1 MQKEFSLLFHYF
13 YDIITIMERWHSK
26 EEHRTGIY
34 FNPNHTDFY
43 NAVNHS
49 QIYIDKTE
57 LIQYTNSV
65 LFGEQK
71 YICVSRPR
79 RFGKSVA
86 ANMLTAYYSRDCDSK
101 ELFQGLK
108 IATHPDFEK
117 HLNQYNVIH
126 LNMQSF
132 LSKTQTIEQMIAL
145 VTKAV
150 GRDLLRAYP
159 DIDYLDK
166 SILTFMLDDV
176 YQNYQVPFIFIID
189 EWDCIF
195 RSRKNQLEE
204 QTKYLDFLRDLLKD
218 KGYIALAYMT
228 GILPIKKYGEHS
240 AINVFYEYSM
250 TDASPIEKFTGFTE
264 QEVRQLCEQYN
275 MPFSETKKWYDG
287 YCVDGV
293 SIYNPKSVVEAM
305 LRGKF
310 NNYWTKTET
319 YEALKVYIDLN
330 QDGLRDKIIQM
341 IAGEKVPVNPD
352 KFQNDMTTFYSADDV
367 LTLLVHLGYLTY
379 DEQNRVVWIPNGE
392 VRQEFINS
400 IEDGGWEPV
409 VQAIHSSEELLQATL
424 SGDEETV
431 AELIEQV
438 HQANVSILKY
448 NNENALACVIS
459 LAYYSAQKNYTLHR
473 EMPAGKGF
481 ADIVF
486 EPNRNCNL
494 PALIVELKWGHSA
507 EEAVE
512 QIKRKDYLD
521 CLQNYHGEV
530 LLVGVNYDKEK
541 HHTCKIE
548 RIKKGFV
555 F

>member
-1 MQKEFSLLFHYF
+1 M
-13 YDIITIMERWHSK
+13 
-26 EEHRTGIY
+26 GIY
-34 FNPNHTDFY
+34 LNPENVDFQKSL
-43 NAVNHS
+43 NS
-49 QIYIDKTE
+49 EIYIDKTE
-57 LIQYTNSV
+57 LISYTNKK
-65 LFGEQK
+65 LNTEQG

-79 RFGKSVA
+79 RFGKSMA
-86 ANMLTAYYSRDCDSK
+86 ANMLTAYYSRGCDSR

-126 LNMQSF
+126 LNMQNF

-159 DIDYLDK
+159 DVDYLDK
-166 SILTFMLDDV
+166 TILTFMLDDI
-176 YQNYQVPFIFIID
+176 YQDCQVPFIFIID

-204 QTKYLDFLRDLLKD
+204 QPKYLDFLRDLLKD
-218 KGYIALAYMT
+218 KSYIALAYMT

-250 TDASPIEKFTGFTE
+250 TDASPIEEFTGFTE

-310 NNYWTKTET
+310 SNYWTQTET
-319 YEALKVYIDLN
+319 YEALKIYIQSN
-330 QDGLRDKIIQM
+330 EFGVQDVILKLL
-341 IAGEKVPVNPD
+341 AGEKEKID
-352 KFQNDMTTFYSADDV
+352 TTTFSNDMVTFATKDDV

-379 DEQNRVVWIPNGE
+379 NAETKEIWIPNDE
-392 VRQEFINS
+392 VMEQFIS
-400 IEDGGWEPV
+400 TVKVMGWGRIVTALET
-409 VQAIHSSEELLQATL
+409 SEKLLQATL
-424 SGDEETV
+424 SGDEQTV
-431 AELIEQV
+431 AELIEQA
-438 HQANVSILKY
+438 HQANASILKY
-448 NNENALACVIS
+448 NDENALSCVIS

-494 PALIVELKWGHSA
+494 PAMIVELKWGHSA
-507 EEAVE
+507 EEAIE

-521 CLQNYHGEV
+521 CLQNYSGEV
-530 LLVGVNYDKEK
+530 LLVGINYDKEK

-548 RIKKGFV
+548 RIKK
-555 F
+555 

>member
-1 MQKEFSLLFHYF
+1 M
-13 YDIITIMERWHSK
+13 
-26 EEHRTGIY
+26 GIY
-34 FNPNHTDFY
+34 LNPENVDFQEVL
-43 NAVNHS
+43 NS
-49 QIYIDKTE
+49 KIYVDKSE

-65 LFGEQK
+65 LRTTQK

-79 RFGKSVA
+79 RFGKSMA
-86 ANMLTAYYSRDCDSK
+86 ANMLTAYYSRGCDSRK
-101 ELFQGLK
+101 LFQGLK

-126 LNMQSF
+126 LNMRDYLTESENMKQLIQF
-132 LSKTQTIEQMIAL
+132 VED
-145 VTKAV
+145 
-150 GRDLLRAYP
+150 DLLDELQQEFSDLRMPRRKTLVKVLEQAFAQYK
-159 DIDYLDK
+159 I
-166 SILTFMLDDV
+166 
-176 YQNYQVPFIFIID
+176 PFVFIID

-195 RSRKNQLEE
+195 RVHKSDAASQKD
-204 QTKYLDFLRDLLKD
+204 YLDFLRNLLKD
-218 KGYIALAYMT
+218 KSYIALAYMT

-250 TDASPIEKFTGFTE
+250 TDASPIEEFTGFTE

-275 MPFSETKKWYDG
+275 MSFSETKKWYDG

-310 NNYWTKTET
+310 SNYWTQTET
-319 YEALKVYIDLN
+319 YEALKIYIQSN
-330 QDGLRDKIIQM
+330 EFGVQDVILKLL
-341 IAGEKVPVNPD
+341 AGEKEKID
-352 KFQNDMTTFYSADDV
+352 TTTFSNDMVTFATKDDV

-379 DEQNRVVWIPNGE
+379 DAETKEIWIPNDE
-392 VRQEFINS
+392 VMEQFIS
-400 IEDGGWEPV
+400 TVKVMGWGSV
-409 VQAIHSSEELLQATL
+409 VTALETSEKLLQATL
-424 SGDEETV
+424 SGDEQTV
-431 AELIEQV
+431 AELIEQA
-438 HQANVSILKY
+438 HQANASILKY
-448 NNENALACVIS
+448 NDENALSCVIS

-541 HHTCKIE
+541 HHTCKME
-548 RIKKGFV
+548 RVKR
-555 F
+555 

>member
-1 MQKEFSLLFHYF
+1 M
-13 YDIITIMERWHSK
+13 
-26 EEHRTGIY
+26 GIY
-34 FNPNHTDFY
+34 LNPENVDFQEVL
-43 NAVNHS
+43 NS
-49 QIYIDKTE
+49 KIYVDKSE

-65 LFGEQK
+65 LRTTQK

-79 RFGKSVA
+79 RFGKSMA
-86 ANMLTAYYSRDCDSK
+86 ANMLTAYYSRGCDSR

-126 LNMQSF
+126 LNMRDYLTESENMKQLIQF
-132 LSKTQTIEQMIAL
+132 VED
-145 VTKAV
+145 
-150 GRDLLRAYP
+150 DLLDELQQEFSDLRMPRRKTLVKVLEQAFAQYK
-159 DIDYLDK
+159 I
-166 SILTFMLDDV
+166 
-176 YQNYQVPFIFIID
+176 PFVFIID

-195 RSRKNQLEE
+195 RVHKSDAASQKE
-204 QTKYLDFLRDLLKD
+204 YLDFLRNLLKD
-218 KGYIALAYMT
+218 KSYIALAYMT

-250 TDASPIEKFTGFTE
+250 TDASPIEEFTGFTE
-264 QEVRQLCEQYN
+264 QEVRKLCKQYN

-310 NNYWTKTET
+310 SNYWTQTET
-319 YEALKVYIDLN
+319 YEALKIYIQSN
-330 QDGLRDKIIQM
+330 EFGVQDVILKLL
-341 IAGEKVPVNPD
+341 AGEKEKID
-352 KFQNDMTTFYSADDV
+352 TTTFSNDMVTFATKDDV

-379 DEQNRVVWIPNGE
+379 NAETKEIWIPNDE
-392 VRQEFINS
+392 VMEQFIS
-400 IEDGGWEPV
+400 TVKVMGWGSV
-409 VQAIHSSEELLQATL
+409 VTALETSEKLLQATL
-424 SGDEETV
+424 SGDEQTV
-431 AELIEQV
+431 AELIEQA
-438 HQANVSILKY
+438 HQANASILKY
-448 NNENALACVIS
+448 NDENALSCVIS

-494 PALIVELKWGHSA
+494 PAMIVELKWGHSA

-548 RIKKGFV
+548 RV
-555 F
+555 TR

>member
-1 MQKEFSLLFHYF
+1 M
-13 YDIITIMERWHSK
+13 
-26 EEHRTGIY
+26 GIY
-34 FNPNHTDFY
+34 LNPENVDFQEVL
-43 NAVNHS
+43 NS
-49 QIYIDKTE
+49 KIYVDKSE

-65 LFGEQK
+65 LRTTQK

-79 RFGKSVA
+79 RFGKSMA
-86 ANMLTAYYSRDCDSK
+86 ANMLTAYYSRGCDSG

-126 LNMQSF
+126 LNMRDYLTESENMKQLIQF
-132 LSKTQTIEQMIAL
+132 VED
-145 VTKAV
+145 
-150 GRDLLRAYP
+150 DLLDELQQEFSDLRMPRRKTLVKVLEQAFAQYK
-159 DIDYLDK
+159 I
-166 SILTFMLDDV
+166 
-176 YQNYQVPFIFIID
+176 PFVFIID

-195 RSRKNQLEE
+195 RVHKSDATSQKD
-204 QTKYLDFLRDLLKD
+204 YLDFLRNLLKD
-218 KGYIALAYMT
+218 KSYIALAYMT

-250 TDASPIEKFTGFTE
+250 TDASPIEEFTGFTE

-310 NNYWTKTET
+310 SNYWTQTET
-319 YEALKVYIDLN
+319 YEALKIYIQSN
-330 QDGLRDKIIQM
+330 EFGVQDVILKLL
-341 IAGEKVPVNPD
+341 AGEKEKID
-352 KFQNDMTTFYSADDV
+352 TTTFSNDMVTFATKDDV

-379 DEQNRVVWIPNGE
+379 NAETKEIWIPNDE
-392 VRQEFINS
+392 VMEQFIS
-400 IEDGGWEPV
+400 TVKVMGWGSV
-409 VQAIHSSEELLQATL
+409 VTALETSEKLLQATL
-424 SGDEETV
+424 SGDEQTV
-431 AELIEQV
+431 AELIEQA
-438 HQANVSILKY
+438 HQANASILKY
-448 NNENALACVIS
+448 NDENALSCVIS

-507 EEAVE
+507 EEAIE

-548 RIKKGFV
+548 RV
-555 F
+555 FL

>member
-1 MQKEFSLLFHYF
+1 M
-13 YDIITIMERWHSK
+13 
-26 EEHRTGIY
+26 GIY
-34 FNPNHTDFY
+34 LNPENVDFQKSL
-43 NAVNHS
+43 NS
-49 QIYIDKTE
+49 EIYIDKTE
-57 LIQYTNSV
+57 LIAYTNKK
-65 LFGEQK
+65 LNTEQG

-79 RFGKSVA
+79 RFGKSMA
-86 ANMLTAYYSRDCDSK
+86 ANMLTAYYSRGCDSG

-126 LNMQSF
+126 LNMRDYLTESENMKQLIQF
-132 LSKTQTIEQMIAL
+132 VED
-145 VTKAV
+145 
-150 GRDLLRAYP
+150 DLLDELQQEFSDLRMPRRKTLVKVLEQAFAQYK
-159 DIDYLDK
+159 I
-166 SILTFMLDDV
+166 
-176 YQNYQVPFIFIID
+176 PFVFIID

-195 RSRKNQLEE
+195 RVHKSDATSQKE
-204 QTKYLDFLRDLLKD
+204 YLDFLRNLLKD
-218 KGYIALAYMT
+218 KSYIALAYMT

-250 TDASPIEKFTGFTE
+250 TDASPIEEFTGFTE

-310 NNYWTKTET
+310 SNYWTQTET
-319 YEALKVYIDLN
+319 YEALKIYIQSN
-330 QDGLRDKIIQM
+330 EFGVQDVILKLL
-341 IAGEKVPVNPD
+341 AGEKEKID
-352 KFQNDMTTFYSADDV
+352 TTTFSNDMVTFATKDDV

-379 DEQNRVVWIPNGE
+379 NADTKEIWIPNDE
-392 VRQEFINS
+392 VMEQFIS
-400 IEDGGWEPV
+400 TVKVMGWGSV
-409 VQAIHSSEELLQATL
+409 VTALETSEKLLQATL

-431 AELIEQV
+431 AELIEQA
-438 HQANVSILKY
+438 HQANASILKY
-448 NNENALACVIS
+448 NDENALSCVIS

-507 EEAVE
+507 EEAIE

-548 RIKKGFV
+548 RV
-555 F
+555 FL

>member
-1 MQKEFSLLFHYF
+1 M
-13 YDIITIMERWHSK
+13 
-26 EEHRTGIY
+26 GIY
-34 FNPNHTDFY
+34 LNPENVDFQEVL
-43 NAVNHS
+43 NS
-49 QIYIDKTE
+49 KIYVDKSE

-65 LFGEQK
+65 LRTTQK

-79 RFGKSVA
+79 RFGKSMA
-86 ANMLTAYYSRDCDSK
+86 ANMLTAYYSRGCDSRK
-101 ELFQGLK
+101 LFQGLK

-126 LNMQSF
+126 LNMRDYLTESENMKQLIQF
-132 LSKTQTIEQMIAL
+132 VED
-145 VTKAV
+145 
-150 GRDLLRAYP
+150 DLLDELQQEFSDLRMPRRKTLVKVLEQAFAQYK
-159 DIDYLDK
+159 I
-166 SILTFMLDDV
+166 
-176 YQNYQVPFIFIID
+176 PFVFIID

-195 RSRKNQLEE
+195 RVHKSDAASQKD
-204 QTKYLDFLRDLLKD
+204 YLDFLRNLLKD
-218 KGYIALAYMT
+218 KSYIALAYMT

-250 TDASPIEKFTGFTE
+250 TDASPIEEFTGFTE
-264 QEVRQLCEQYN
+264 QEVRQLCKQYN

-310 NNYWTKTET
+310 SNYWTQTET
-319 YEALKVYIDLN
+319 YEALKIYIQSN
-330 QDGLRDKIIQM
+330 EFGVQDVILKLL
-341 IAGEKVPVNPD
+341 AGEKEKID
-352 KFQNDMTTFYSADDV
+352 TTTFSNDMVTFATKDDV

-379 DEQNRVVWIPNGE
+379 DAETKEIWIPNDE
-392 VRQEFINS
+392 VMEQFIS
-400 IEDGGWEPV
+400 TVKVMGWGSV
-409 VQAIHSSEELLQATL
+409 VTALETSEKLLQATL

-431 AELIEQV
+431 AELIEQA
-438 HQANVSILKY
+438 HQANASILKY
-448 NNENALACVIS
+448 NDENALSCVIS

-473 EMPAGKGF
+473 EMPAGKWF

-494 PALIVELKWGHSA
+494 PAMIVELKWGHSA
-507 EEAVE
+507 EEAIE

-541 HHTCKIE
+541 RHTCKIE
-548 RIKKGFV
+548 RV
-555 F
+555 MR

>member
-1 MQKEFSLLFHYF
+1 M
-13 YDIITIMERWHSK
+13 
-26 EEHRTGIY
+26 GIY
-34 FNPNHTDFY
+34 LNPENVDFQKSL
-43 NAVNHS
+43 NS
-49 QIYIDKTE
+49 EIYIDKTE
-57 LIQYTNSV
+57 LISYTNKK
-65 LFGEQK
+65 LNTEQG

-79 RFGKSVA
+79 RFGKSMA
-86 ANMLTAYYSRDCDSK
+86 ANMLTAYYSRGCDSRK
-101 ELFQGLK
+101 LFQGLK

-126 LNMQSF
+126 LNMRDYLTESENMKQLIQF
-132 LSKTQTIEQMIAL
+132 VED
-145 VTKAV
+145 
-150 GRDLLRAYP
+150 DLLDELQQEFSDLRMPRRKTLVKVLEQAFAQYK
-159 DIDYLDK
+159 I
-166 SILTFMLDDV
+166 
-176 YQNYQVPFIFIID
+176 PFVFIID

-195 RSRKNQLEE
+195 RVHKSDAASQKD
-204 QTKYLDFLRDLLKD
+204 YLDFLRNLLKD
-218 KGYIALAYMT
+218 KSYIALAYMT

-250 TDASPIEKFTGFTE
+250 TDASPIEEFTGFTE
-264 QEVRQLCEQYN
+264 QEVRQLCKQYN

-310 NNYWTKTET
+310 SNYWTQTET
-319 YEALKVYIDLN
+319 YEALKIYIQSN
-330 QDGLRDKIIQM
+330 EFGVQDVILKLL
-341 IAGEKVPVNPD
+341 AGEKEKID
-352 KFQNDMTTFYSADDV
+352 TTTFSNDMVTFATKDDV

-379 DEQNRVVWIPNGE
+379 DAETKEIWIPNDE
-392 VRQEFINS
+392 VMEQFIS
-400 IEDGGWEPV
+400 TVKVMGWGSV
-409 VQAIHSSEELLQATL
+409 VTALETSEKLLQATL

-431 AELIEQV
+431 AELIEQA
-438 HQANVSILKY
+438 HQANASILKY
-448 NNENALACVIS
+448 NDENALSCVIS

-486 EPNRNCNL
+486 EPNRNCKL
-494 PALIVELKWGHSA
+494 PAMIVELKWGHSA

-548 RIKKGFV
+548 RV
-555 F
+555 TR

>member
-1 MQKEFSLLFHYF
+1 M
-13 YDIITIMERWHSK
+13 
-26 EEHRTGIY
+26 GIY
-34 FNPNHTDFY
+34 LNPENIGFQKSL
-43 NAVNHS
+43 NS
-49 QIYIDKTE
+49 EIYIDKTE
-57 LIQYTNSV
+57 LIAYTNKK
-65 LFGEQK
+65 LNTEQG

-79 RFGKSVA
+79 RFGKSMA
-86 ANMLTAYYSRDCDSK
+86 ANMLTAYYSRGCDSR

-108 IATHPDFEK
+108 IATHPNFEK

-126 LNMQSF
+126 LNMRDYLTESENMKQLIQF
-132 LSKTQTIEQMIAL
+132 VED
-145 VTKAV
+145 
-150 GRDLLRAYP
+150 DLLDELQQEFSDLRMPRRKTLVKVLEQAFAQYK
-159 DIDYLDK
+159 I
-166 SILTFMLDDV
+166 
-176 YQNYQVPFIFIID
+176 PFVFIID

-195 RSRKNQLEE
+195 RVHKSDATSQKE
-204 QTKYLDFLRDLLKD
+204 YLDFLRNLLKD
-218 KGYIALAYMT
+218 KSYIALAYMT

-250 TDASPIEKFTGFTE
+250 TDASPIEEFTGFTE
-264 QEVRQLCEQYN
+264 QEVRQLCKQYN

-310 NNYWTKTET
+310 SNYWTQTET
-319 YEALKVYIDLN
+319 YEALKIYIQSN
-330 QDGLRDKIIQM
+330 EFGVQDVILKLL
-341 IAGEKVPVNPD
+341 AGEKEKID
-352 KFQNDMTTFYSADDV
+352 TTTFSNDMVTFATKDDV

-379 DEQNRVVWIPNGE
+379 NAETKEIWIPNDE
-392 VRQEFINS
+392 VMEQFIS
-400 IEDGGWEPV
+400 TVKVMGWGSV
-409 VQAIHSSEELLQATL
+409 VTALETSEKLLQATL
-424 SGDEETV
+424 SGDEQTV
-431 AELIEQV
+431 AELIEQA
-438 HQANVSILKY
+438 HQANASILKY
-448 NNENALACVIS
+448 NDENALSCVIS

-494 PALIVELKWGHSA
+494 PAMIVELKWGHSA
-507 EEAVE
+507 EEAIE

-541 HHTCKIE
+541 RHTCKIE
-548 RIKKGFV
+548 RV
-555 F
+555 TR

>member
-1 MQKEFSLLFHYF
+1 M
-13 YDIITIMERWHSK
+13 
-26 EEHRTGIY
+26 GIY
-34 FNPNHTDFY
+34 LNPENVDFQEVL
-43 NAVNHS
+43 NS
-49 QIYIDKTE
+49 KIYVDKSE

-65 LFGEQK
+65 LRTTQK

-79 RFGKSVA
+79 RFGKSMA
-86 ANMLTAYYSRDCDSK
+86 ANMLTAYYSRGCDSG

-108 IATHPDFEK
+108 IAMHPDFEK

-126 LNMQSF
+126 LNMRDYLTESENMKQLIQF
-132 LSKTQTIEQMIAL
+132 VED
-145 VTKAV
+145 
-150 GRDLLRAYP
+150 DLLDELQQEFSDLRMPRRKTLVKVLEQAFAQYK
-159 DIDYLDK
+159 I
-166 SILTFMLDDV
+166 
-176 YQNYQVPFIFIID
+176 PFVFIID

-195 RSRKNQLEE
+195 RVHKSDAASQKD
-204 QTKYLDFLRDLLKD
+204 YLDFLRNLLKD
-218 KGYIALAYMT
+218 KSYIALAYMT

-250 TDASPIEKFTGFTE
+250 TDASPIEEFTGFTE

-275 MPFSETKKWYDG
+275 MSFSETKKWYDG

-310 NNYWTKTET
+310 SNYWTQTET
-319 YEALKVYIDLN
+319 YEALKIYIQSN
-330 QDGLRDKIIQM
+330 EFGVQDVILKLL
-341 IAGEKVPVNPD
+341 AGEKEKID
-352 KFQNDMTTFYSADDV
+352 TTTFSNDMVTFATKDDV

-379 DEQNRVVWIPNGE
+379 DAETKEIWIPNDE
-392 VRQEFINS
+392 VMEQFIS
-400 IEDGGWEPV
+400 TVKVMGWGSV
-409 VQAIHSSEELLQATL
+409 VTALETSEKLLQATL
-424 SGDEETV
+424 SGDEQTV
-431 AELIEQV
+431 AELIEQA
-438 HQANVSILKY
+438 HQANASILKY
-448 NNENALACVIS
+448 NDENALSCVIS

-541 HHTCKIE
+541 HHTCKME
-548 RIKKGFV
+548 RVKR
-555 F
+555 

>member
-1 MQKEFSLLFHYF
+1 M
-13 YDIITIMERWHSK
+13 
-26 EEHRTGIY
+26 GIY
-34 FNPNHTDFY
+34 LNPENIGFQKSL
-43 NAVNHS
+43 NS
-49 QIYIDKTE
+49 EIYIDKTE
-57 LIQYTNSV
+57 LIAYTNKK
-65 LFGEQK
+65 LNTEQG

-79 RFGKSVA
+79 RFGKSMA
-86 ANMLTAYYSRDCDSK
+86 ANMLTAYYSRGCDSR

-108 IATHPDFEK
+108 IATHPNFEK

-126 LNMQSF
+126 LNMRDYLTESENMKQLIQF
-132 LSKTQTIEQMIAL
+132 VED
-145 VTKAV
+145 
-150 GRDLLRAYP
+150 DLLDELQQEFSDLRMPRRKTLVKVLEQAFAQYK
-159 DIDYLDK
+159 I
-166 SILTFMLDDV
+166 
-176 YQNYQVPFIFIID
+176 PFVFIID

-195 RSRKNQLEE
+195 RVHKSDATSQKE
-204 QTKYLDFLRDLLKD
+204 YLDYLRNLLKD
-218 KGYIALAYMT
+218 KSYIALAYMT

-250 TDASPIEKFTGFTE
+250 TDASPIEEFTGFTE
-264 QEVRQLCEQYN
+264 QEVRQLCKQYN

-310 NNYWTKTET
+310 SNYWTQTET
-319 YEALKVYIDLN
+319 YEALKIYIQSN
-330 QDGLRDKIIQM
+330 EFGVQDVILKLL
-341 IAGEKVPVNPD
+341 AGEKEKID
-352 KFQNDMTTFYSADDV
+352 TTTFSNDMVTFATKDDV

-379 DEQNRVVWIPNGE
+379 NAETKEIWIPNDE
-392 VRQEFINS
+392 VMEQFIS
-400 IEDGGWEPV
+400 TVKVMGWGSV
-409 VQAIHSSEELLQATL
+409 VTALETSEKLLQATL

-431 AELIEQV
+431 AELIEQA
-438 HQANVSILKY
+438 HQANASILKY
-448 NNENALACVIS
+448 NDENALFCVIS

-494 PALIVELKWGHSA
+494 PAMIVELKWGHSA
-507 EEAVE
+507 EEAIE

-521 CLQNYHGEV
+521 CLQNYHGEI

-541 HHTCKIE
+541 RHTCKIE
-548 RIKKGFV
+548 RV
-555 F
+555 TR